1 MKQLLDIGQG
11 AQDSDPWGEGDK
23 QDKHSVPGVQ
33 DTEKEVLD
41 PDIILVVVLWLH
53 GMLLF
58 SGSIHLSSMGE
69 RLTLGSFLDHYI
81 LYSFDVY
88 VYPYANNTV
97 LTTVA
102 L

>member
-53 GMLLF
+53 GMFLF

-69 RLTLGSFLDHYI
+69 RLTFKQLRKMSY
-81 LYSFDVY
+81 VCVCRY
-88 VYPYANNTV
+88 VYKNVYTFE
-97 LTTVA
+97 TKC
-102 L
+102 